1 MQGRSRSRNRI
12 GTLTCA
18 AVLVAPVGVPSA
30 WAQAPAPAAKAWT
43 GTVGAGINLTQGN
56 TDTLNYNLA
65 FDLLHPF
72 STRNVMKTTGLYLRG
87 TQNDTLNVNR
97 TSLGFRDEITI
108 SGRTFVF
115 GKLDYLRDTF
125 KAIDYLVA
133 PGAGLGFKV
142 LDSDRTTYVVDAA
155 LGAVTEKNPLQD
167 RRTSGAIT
175 LGEKLTHQLTSTA
188 SLKHEATA
196 LWKTR
201 DLGDALYTL
210 SVGISATLSSRA
222 QLSFEVL
229 NVYKNRPPGITR
241 KNDVALITALTT
253 KF

>member
-1 MQGRSRSRNRI
+1 MQGRRRVVQCA
-12 GTLTCA
+12 CA
-18 AVLVAPVGVPSA
+18 AGLVALVGVPSA
-30 WAQAPAPAAKAWT
+30 WAQAPAPAPKAWT

-65 FDLLHPF
+65 FDLLLPF

-87 TQNDTLNVNR
+87 TQNDTLSVNR
-97 TSLGFRDEITI
+97 TSLGFRDEISI
-108 SGRTFVF
+108 SNRTFVF

-133 PGAGLGFKV
+133 PGAGLGFKAIN
-142 LDSDRTTYVVDAA
+142 SDRTKYVVDAA

-167 RRTSGAIT
+167 RRTSGAVT

-188 SLKHEATA
+188 SIKHEATA
-196 LWKTR
+196 LWKTQ
-201 DLGDALYTL
+201 DLDDALYTL
-210 SVGISATLSSRA
+210 SAGISAALSSRA

-229 NVYKNRPPGITR
+229 NVYKNRPPGLTK

>member
-1 MQGRSRSRNRI
+1 MQGRKRAGRRI
-12 GTLTCA
+12 GQGTCA
-18 AVLVAPVGVPSA
+18 VVLVWLAGVPSA
-30 WAQAPAPAAKAWT
+30 WAQAPAPAPDAWT
-43 GTVGAGINLTQGN
+43 GTVGAGINLTKGN

-65 FDLLHPF
+65 FDLLHPL
-72 STRNVMKTTGLYLRG
+72 SARNVMKATGLHLRG
-87 TQNDTLNVNR
+87 TQNDTQNVNR
-97 TSLGFRDEITI
+97 TSFGFRDEITI

-133 PGAGLGFKV
+133 PGAGLGFKAIN
-142 LDSDRTTYVVDAA
+142 SDRTKYVVDAA

-167 RRTSGAIT
+167 RRTSGAVT

-188 SLKHEATA
+188 SIKHEATA
-196 LWKTR
+196 LWKTQ
-201 DLGDALYTL
+201 DLDDALYTL
-210 SVGISATLSSRA
+210 SAGISAALSSRA

-229 NVYKNRPPGITR
+229 NVYKNRPPGLTK

>member
-1 MQGRSRSRNRI
+1 MQGRNRGRNRI
-12 GTLTCA
+12 GTLTGT
-18 AVLVAPVGVPSA
+18 AVLVALAGVPAA
-30 WAQAPAPAAKAWT
+30 WAQAPAPKAWA

-65 FDLLHPF
+65 FDVLHPL
-72 STRNVMKTTGLYLRG
+72 STRSVLKTTGLYLRG

-97 TSLGFRDEITI
+97 TSLGVRNEITI
-108 SGRTFVF
+108 SGRTFFF

-133 PGAGLGFKV
+133 PGAGLGFKAV
-142 LDSDRTTYVVDAA
+142 DSARTKYVVDAA
-155 LGAVTEKNPLQD
+155 LGAVTEKNPLEE

-188 SLKHEATA
+188 SIKHEATA

-201 DLGDALYTL
+201 DLDDSLYTL
-210 SVGISATLSSRA
+210 SAGISAALSSRA

-229 NVYKNRPPGITR
+229 NVYKNRPPGLTK